1 MVRQLDSPV
10 FYEYV
15 KKPYWG
21 KVLTRLWLN
30 FTKGECNPIVIYQL
44 NLNSPFCNEP
54 KVKAWENPFLL
65 FSTIFYSACA
75 NLDILVLI
83 SCFFINMGGYDS
95 FRYNKSISDMIAC
108 APFCMSLLPYVI
120 SFLPLSMLLSAIRSV
135 NSDKSSKKSYKKAK
149 CLLQFLKII
158 V

>member
-1 MVRQLDSPV
+1 MLLI
-10 FYEYV
+10 
-15 KKPYWG
+15 
-21 KVLTRLWLN
+21 LTKRRMQS
-30 FTKGECNPIVIYQL
+30 YR
-44 NLNSPFCNEP
+44 NLSIKFEFSFCNEP
-54 KVKAWENPFLL
+54 KVKACENPCLL

-95 FRYNKSISDMIAC
+95 CRYNKSISDMIAC

-135 NSDKSSKKSYKKAK
+135 NSDKSSKKSYKRAK

>member
-1 MVRQLDSPV
+1 MLRQLDWPV

-15 KKPYWG
+15 KKPYCG
-21 KVLTRLWLN
+21 KVLTRLWLIL
-30 FTKGECNPIVIYQL
+30 TKGECNPIVIYQL

-54 KVKAWENPFLL
+54 KVKACENPCLL

-83 SCFFINMGGYDS
+83 SCFFINMGGYES
-95 FRYNKSISDMIAC
+95 CRYNKSISDMIAC

-135 NSDKSSKKSYKKAK
+135 NSDKSSKKSYKRAK